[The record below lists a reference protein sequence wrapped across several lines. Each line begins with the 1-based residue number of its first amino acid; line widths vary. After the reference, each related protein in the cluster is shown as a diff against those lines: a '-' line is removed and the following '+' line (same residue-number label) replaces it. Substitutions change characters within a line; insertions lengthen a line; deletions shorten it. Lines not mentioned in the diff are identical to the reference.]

1 MEEKDPEKVLK
12 AAKRFIG
19 DMMTEVFKDDIHLLE
34 KKHGHKGMNKLYELL
49 MDLEEDN
56 PGRKFS

>member
-1 MEEKDPEKVLK
+1 LLEEKDPEKVLK

-19 DMMTEVFKDDIHLLE
+19 DMMTDIFKDDMNLLE
-34 KKHGHKGMNKLYELL
+34 KKHHRGMNKLYELL

-56 PGRKFS
+56 PG